1 MKWIVNVKYMFHA
14 DIIWILHIRFLV
26 LILMIFI
33 GQDADICEKPTQ
45 SHNSSFCGEVPI
57 TLSAYFLR
65 LRLSALGNRTCDHRK
80 GFNAFKK

>member
-1 MKWIVNVKYMFHA
+1 
-14 DIIWILHIRFLV
+14 
-26 LILMIFI
+26 MIFI